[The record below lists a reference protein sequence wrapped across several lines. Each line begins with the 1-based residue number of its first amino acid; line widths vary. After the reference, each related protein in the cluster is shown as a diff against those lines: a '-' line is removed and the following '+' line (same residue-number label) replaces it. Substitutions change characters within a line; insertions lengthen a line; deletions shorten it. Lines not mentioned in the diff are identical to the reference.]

1 MARQVILI
9 SSDAELANDLATALS
24 DQDRLTVVDA
34 PEDLGTP
41 TVPAIAAVVVD
52 LPADARRGAYEQLR
66 ASYAGEIVLLVDPGE
81 DGDDGLP
88 DDPARR
94 ILVRPVAAADL
105 VASLPSLAAPPAPEP
120 GAELARVESPGRLV
134 HAEIA
139 AALWPPAPSS
149 PARARRPLG
158 AEVAAGLV
166 LLLLGGLIG
175 LGLGTQQRGPAR
187 AATATSVVVATT
199 VVVRQAVPAAC
210 TAALANA
217 DEAINYFLMGRIRDQ
232 RLLSSLEQ
240 FQDHSRACRKA
251 AGAGSPGPAG

>member
-9 SSDAELANDLATALS
+9 SSDAELANELATALS
-24 DQDRLTVVDA
+24 DDDRLTVVDA
-34 PEDLGTP
+34 PEDLGKP

-66 ASYAGEIVLLVDPGE
+66 ASYAGEIVLLVGPGE
-81 DGDDGLP
+81 DGDHGLP

-105 VASLPSLAAPPAPEP
+105 VANLPSPAAPPEPEP
-120 GAELARVESPGRLV
+120 RAELARVESPGRLV

-158 AEVAAGLV
+158 VEVAAGLV
-166 LLLLGGLIG
+166 LLLLGALIG
-175 LGLGTQQRGPAR
+175 LGLGAQQRGPAR

-199 VVVRQAVPAAC
+199 VVVRQAPVPAAC

-217 DEAINYFLMGRIRDQ
+217 DAVISYLLGHIRDQ
-232 RLLSSLEQ
+232 RLLSSVEQ

-251 AGAGSPGPAG
+251 AGVGQPGPAG